1 MMRARPAR
9 SLRERAK
16 LFLATA
22 KGEVL
27 LVFLA
32 LLGVAAV
39 GEPVSRLRLDA
50 HVLAA
55 VLAAGLLDVPYLR
68 VESGRWRFPT
78 SGVLTGLIV
87 AMILA
92 PDTPLDLVAAAGAA
106 SILGKRLIRVDG
118 EHVFNPAVLGLLW
131 AGWQSSGESWWGALG
146 NAPAVWIGLLLLSG
160 WLTADRL
167 NKLPLVLTFLG
178 SYVGLWTAAS
188 FFPAVSSAVDAQ
200 LAAEMLRPPF
210 IQAALFLAFF
220 MLTDPP
226 TSPNR
231 YAEQVWYGV
240 LAGGGTVAA
249 SLLGGGQ
256 LYLLYATAVANLW
269 LAGLRLWQRR
279 SRSQRPQSAPGSVA
293 RDDMLAA
300 ARLAPSFQR

>member
-1 MMRARPAR
+1 
-9 SLRERAK
+9 
-16 LFLATA
+16 
-22 KGEVL
+22 
-27 LVFLA
+27 
-32 LLGVAAV
+32 
-39 GEPVSRLRLDA
+39 
-50 HVLAA
+50 
-55 VLAAGLLDVPYLR
+55 
-68 VESGRWRFPT
+68 
-78 SGVLTGLIV
+78 VLTGLIV

-92 PDTPLDLVAAAGAA
+92 PDTPLDLVAATGAA

-118 EHVFNPAVLGLLW
+118 QHVFNPAVLGLLW
-131 AGWQSSGESWWGALG
+131 AGWQGSGESWWGALG
-146 NAPAVWIGLLLLSG
+146 NAPAVWIGLLLLGG

-188 FFPAVSSAVDAQ
+188 FFPAVDGQ

-231 YAEQVWYGV
+231 YAEQVWYGAI
-240 LAGGGTVAA
+240 AGAAAVAA

-256 LYLLYATAVANLW
+256 LYLLYATAAVNLW
-269 LAGLRLWQRR
+269 LAGQRLWQRR

-300 ARLAPSFQR
+300 ARLTPSLQR